1 MKFLLVQNGDFFPAE
16 MMICLKNKG
25 SIDQVNCLKKLEEYL
40 EEISY
45 KTVFLSPDTF
55 SENDFF
61 KSLELLKKK
70 KCDFIIFSGR
80 HDKVFIE
87 NCYKWG
93 CSHYLSPPISV
104 GFFENLMEKEKLIQF
119 LSKKIKTY
127 DLDFWS
133 QIESIDNLALGFRPL
148 HLIGP
153 TGVGKTKLAQLV
165 HEFLFGTK
173 KNFVSLNCSE
183 ISESLIESELFGHKK
198 GAFTGAIADKK
209 GLISLANGGTLF
221 LDEIATMPMRIQ
233 KKILK
238 VLDEKSY
245 LPVGAEKRET
255 SEFFL
260 ISATCEDLFDLM
272 RMGKFRKDLYYRIE
286 GFTLSIRGIRDRR
299 GDIPLLID
307 HFLGRGPRKII
318 FSSEAME
325 ILLNYDWPGN
335 IRELLNFVEC
345 LRMANGG
352 IITKKH
358 LGPKMIK
365 AESFSLD
372 KFKFLSDSG
381 FVNHIRDRGL
391 TDIVER
397 LEGEILNHFYH
408 SNQKKVR
415 KTTSDLKISNNTFYR
430 IKKRISI

>member
-16 MMICLKNKG
+16 MIICLKNKG
-25 SIDQVNCLKKLEEYL
+25 CIDQVNFLEKLGDYL
-40 EEISY
+40 EKNSY
-45 KTVFLSPDTF
+45 KTVFLSPQTF
-55 SENDFF
+55 SDNDFF

-70 KCDFIIFSGR
+70 KCDVMVFSDR
-80 HDKVFIE
+80 IDKVFIE
-87 NCYKWG
+87 NCYKLG
-93 CSHYLSPPISV
+93 CSHYLSPPVSV
-104 GFFENLMEKEKLIQF
+104 SFFENLLKKEKLVNF

-133 QIESIDNLALGFRPL
+133 QIESIDNMALGFRPL

-165 HEFLFGTK
+165 HEFLYGVK
-173 KNFVSLNCSE
+173 KNFVSLNCAE
-183 ISESLIESELFGHKK
+183 ISESLIESELFGYKK
-198 GAFTGAIADKK
+198 GAFTGALSDKK

-233 KKILK
+233 KKVLK
-238 VLDEKSY
+238 ALDEKSY
-245 LPVGAEKRET
+245 LPVGSEKRET

-260 ISATCEDLFDLM
+260 ISATCEDLFELM
-272 RMGKFRKDLYYRIE
+272 RMGRFRKDLYYRIE
-286 GFTLSIRGIRDRR
+286 GFTLSIRAIKDRR

-307 HFLGRGPRKII
+307 HFLERAPRKII
-318 FSSEAME
+318 FSHEAMD

-345 LRMANGG
+345 LRMVNGG
-352 IITKKH
+352 IIKEKH
-358 LGPKMIK
+358 LGKKMLSGGPSTIDRFK
-365 AESFSLD
+365 LLSNSHFVDYVRD
-372 KFKFLSDSG
+372 K
-381 FVNHIRDRGL
+381 GL
-391 TDIVER
+391 TDMIEK

-408 SNQKKVR
+408 FNKLKVR
-415 KTTSDLKISNNTFYR
+415 KTAADLKISNNTFYR

>member
-1 MKFLLVQNGDFFPAE
+1 MKFLLVQKGDFFPAE
-16 MMICLKNKG
+16 MIICLNNRG

-40 EEISY
+40 EKNSY
-45 KTVFLSPDTF
+45 KTAFLSPDNF
-55 SENDFF
+55 PEDDFF
-61 KSLELLKKK
+61 KSLDLLKKK
-70 KCDFIIFSGR
+70 KCDFIIFSDR
-80 HDKVFIE
+80 NDKIFIE
-87 NCYKWG
+87 NCYRWG

-104 GFFENLMEKEKLIQF
+104 SFFENLMGKEKLVQF
-119 LSKKIKTY
+119 LTKKIITY
-127 DLDFWS
+127 DFDFWS
-133 QIESIDNLALGFRPL
+133 QIESIDDLTLGSRPL

-153 TGVGKTKLAQLV
+153 TGVGKTKLAQLI

-209 GLISLANGGTLF
+209 GLIAMANGGTLF

-245 LPVGAEKRET
+245 FPVGSEKREI

-260 ISATCEDLFDLM
+260 ISATCEDLFQLM
-272 RMGKFRKDLYYRIE
+272 RLGKFRKDLYYRIE
-286 GFTLSIRGIRDRR
+286 GFTLSIRGIKDRLV
-299 GDIPLLID
+299 DIPLLID
-307 HFLGRGPRKII
+307 HFMGKGPRKII
-318 FSSEAME
+318 FSSEAMD
-325 ILLNYDWPGN
+325 ILKNYDWPGN

-358 LGPKMIK
+358 LGTKMLK
-365 AESFSLD
+365 VDSFSMD
-372 KFKFLSDSG
+372 KFKFLRDSH
-381 FVNHIRDRGL
+381 FIDHIREKGL

>member
-1 MKFLLVQNGDFFPAE
+1 MKFLLVQSGDFLPAE
-16 MMICLKNKG
+16 MIICLKNKG
-25 SIDQVNCLKKLEEYL
+25 CIDQVNCLENLEDYL
-40 EEISY
+40 EKNSY

-55 SENDFF
+55 SDNDFF

-70 KCDFIIFSGR
+70 KCDFIVFSDR
-80 HDKVFIE
+80 IDKAFIE
-87 NCYKWG
+87 NCYKLG
-93 CSHYLSPPISV
+93 CSHYLSPPLSV
-104 GFFENLMEKEKLIQF
+104 GFFENLIGKEKLVNF

-165 HEFLFGTK
+165 HEFLFGVK

-183 ISESLIESELFGHKK
+183 ISENLIESELFGYKK
-198 GAFTGAIADKK
+198 GAFTGAITDKK
-209 GLISLANGGTLF
+209 GLISLADGGTLF

-245 LPVGAEKRET
+245 LPVGSEKRET

-260 ISATCEDLFDLM
+260 ISATCEDLFELM
-272 RMGKFRKDLYYRIE
+272 KLGKFRKDLYYRIE
-286 GFTLSIRGIRDRR
+286 GFTLSIRRIKDRR

-307 HFLGRGPRKII
+307 HFLEKGPRKII
-318 FSSEAME
+318 FSHEAME

-345 LRMANGG
+345 LRMVNGG

-358 LGPKMIK
+358 LGKKMLRGEPSSVDRFK
-365 AESFSLD
+365 LLNDSRFVDYVRD
-372 KFKFLSDSG
+372 K
-381 FVNHIRDRGL
+381 GL
-391 TDIVER
+391 TDIMES
-397 LEGEILNHFYH
+397 LEGEILNYFYH
-408 SNQKKVR
+408 FNKRKVR
-415 KTTSDLKISNNTFYR
+415 KTAADLKISNNTFYR